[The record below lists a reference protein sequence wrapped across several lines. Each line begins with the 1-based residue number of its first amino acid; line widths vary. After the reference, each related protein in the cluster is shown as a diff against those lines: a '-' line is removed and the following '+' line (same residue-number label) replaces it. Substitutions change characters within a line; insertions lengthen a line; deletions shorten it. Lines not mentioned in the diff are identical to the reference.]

1 MKVKK
6 MFLKKRKVY
15 SEENKFESIID
26 DIRYDIKIII
36 SLITFILAPG
46 LCVLVFLAL
55 MTILQ
60 HLNFWL

>member
-55 MTILQ
+55 MAILQ

>member
-6 MFLKKRKVY
+6 MFLKKAKVY
-15 SEENKFESIID
+15 SEENKFESMID

-55 MTILQ
+55 MAFLQ